1 MIPNKGSGRMPL
13 RPTVRSKLPA
23 TRDALSKTVA
33 REMPLPARAIP
44 LALAPLLQPYRKHGR
59 LSLRVEH
66 MLQLARLSR
75 GRNNGDGSWSL
86 ATDELDDL
94 EYLAPEGGGEAQSL
108 SIRVIGLDQEA
119 STLAILDVPLTP
131 GSAQP
136 RAAQADVAA
145 SANMREHD
153 ALLQRQRDELKDLK
167 IELAARETEL
177 ALHRAAAEQS
187 VAALEQGKSAWLA
200 EQNSLIAKSEKRAE
214 ERLAEARERWRR
226 ETKEAAAVAET
237 AWKAAE
243 AVRSA
248 KAQSEWREKSASALS
263 EMTARCERA
272 EAALV
277 RAEARAAAKPVRD
290 ESEVRRLRD
299 EMEAL
304 RASLADRNA
313 LLAQSRAAAE
323 QIRASSRQE
332 SEAALSAAKADW
344 KKEETARF
352 AAADAQWRQQLE
364 STQAELTSRC
374 ERAEAAL
381 SDAEARAA
389 AKPVRD
395 DGEVRRL
402 RDEMEALRASLA
414 DRSTLLA
421 KSRAAAEQ
429 IRASARQ
436 ESESTLSAAK
446 ADWKK
451 EETARITAADAQWR
465 QQLESMQAELT
476 ARCERAE
483 AALSDT
489 GADAAAKT
497 ARGEAELRSVREE
510 LATLRTALSDRD
522 TVLVQVRKA
531 AEQMQERSRQESQAA
546 LSNAMAGWKSE
557 EAARLAAAEAQ
568 WRKQSAAALAEATAR
583 YKEAETA
590 LAQIRVR
597 ARDHS
602 DSDVIGRLRAEV
614 ASLQSSLA
622 DRESERLPSA
632 MAPREMPSLQPR
644 ISLRENHDWN
654 GDDPSASR
662 LQSKSPRRLIR
673 DIVVVALLAASAIV
687 FWPRIES
694 FMPESW
700 QRSIAAFTT
709 SSGSTVAA
717 PPVQTASQTPATATS
732 APQTAMVVHAANMR
746 ADPAKTAAIVLT
758 LQHGADVAVVDR
770 RNNWT
775 LVRTDGKN
783 GKAQQGWVYSTNLKA
798 DADKTSSPA
807 KPRKD
812 KP

>member
-1 MIPNKGSGRMPL
+1 MPL
-13 RPTVRSKLPA
+13 RATVRSKLPA

-167 IELAARETEL
+167 IELAAREAEL

-187 VAALEQGKSAWLA
+187 EAALEQGKNAWLA
-200 EQNSLIAKSEKRAE
+200 EQNSLIAKSEKHTE
-214 ERLAEARERWRR
+214 ERLAEAQERWRR

-243 AVRSA
+243 AARSA

-277 RAEARAAAKPVRD
+277 RAEARAAAKPARDEGESRLLGELAALRATLADRDAALAQARKATEQAKERSQRDSETALSNAKAGWKTEETARFAAAEAQWRKQSASAQAALTARCERAEAALSDAEARAAAKPVRD
-290 ESEVRRLRD
+290 EGEVRRLRD

-304 RASLADRNA
+304 RASLADRSA

-323 QIRASSRQE
+323 QIRASARQE

-381 SDAEARAA
+381 SD
-389 AKPVRD
+389 
-395 DGEVRRL
+395 
-402 RDEMEALRASLA
+402 
-414 DRSTLLA
+414 
-421 KSRAAAEQ
+421 
-429 IRASARQ
+429 
-436 ESESTLSAAK
+436 
-446 ADWKK
+446 
-451 EETARITAADAQWR
+451 
-465 QQLESMQAELT
+465 
-476 ARCERAE
+476 
-483 AALSDT
+483 T
-489 GADAAAKT
+489 GAEAAAKT

-557 EAARLAAAEAQ
+557 EVARLAAAEAQ
-568 WRKQSAAALAEATAR
+568 WRKQSAVALAEATAR

-614 ASLQSSLA
+614 ASLQSTLA
-622 DRESERLPSA
+622 DREGEAPLTK
-632 MAPREMPSLQPR
+632 MASREMSSLQPR

-717 PPVQTASQTPATATS
+717 PPVQTASQTPAAATAA

-758 LQHGADVAVVDR
+758 LQHGADVAIVNR

-798 DADKTSSPA
+798 DADKTSSAA